1 MRGIDM
7 KAGNQLENARSRL
20 IRSPMWKTTTSP
32 SAAAVLRPGT
42 TFPDMILLWSSL

>member
-1 MRGIDM
+1 MRGIDL
-7 KAGNQLENARSRL
+7 KAGSQLESARSRL

-42 TFPDMILLWSSL
+42 TFSDMSLL